1 MPIRHSSSP
10 RRAGPAQLALALPA
24 AIAQDRRQGRDTG
37 FATYAETD
45 DNHYLAAFT
54 AIPGAAWFVAS
65 TIPAK
70 QALAEAQSV
79 RDKIILTGL
88 LCLVLPVARQSIF
101 NQQGK
106 R

>member
-1 MPIRHSSSP
+1 M
-10 RRAGPAQLALALPA
+10 ALALPA
-24 AIAQDRRQGRDTG
+24 AIAQDRRQGPDTG

-54 AIPGAAWFVAS
+54 AIP
-65 TIPAK
+65 AK

-79 RDKIILTGL
+79 RDKIILAGL
-88 LCLVLPVARQSIF
+88 LCLVLPVARQSVF